1 MPKPGLREFI
11 QITFNNPVIEN
22 ASLKD
27 IIMKKIFKISFIQLF
42 LVLITSGVFAQGQF
56 NVSMDVKN
64 MHYWRGLRVS
74 DGFVTA
80 PMVGYYNEGF
90 AVFAWGGLSVDGQ
103 YKEVSQ
109 IVSYTTGNFNIT
121 LLDIFNF
128 TGAPDADYFNF
139 QADETNHITDL
150 SIAYDFTDNIPLR
163 LMFASVIYGNDRDSN
178 GDNRYSSYLEATLPF
193 VRETFVVSPYAAV
206 GFALNSADDNSLYG
220 ANAFDL
226 VNIGLRV
233 SRPVTLGSYTLPVTG
248 TLGFNPSLKQASVEI
263 ALSLF

>member
-1 MPKPGLREFI
+1 MNKI
-11 QITFNNPVIEN
+11 
-22 ASLKD
+22 LKIHLATMAM
-27 IIMKKIFKISFIQLF
+27 IIFSTALW
-42 LVLITSGVFAQGQF
+42 AQGQF

-80 PMVGYYNEGF
+80 PMVGYYNQGF
-90 AVFAWGGLSVDGQ
+90 AVFAWGGLSVDGH

-109 IVSYTTGNFNIT
+109 IVSYTKGNFNIT

-139 QADETNHITDL
+139 KPDETNHITDL
-150 SIAYDFTDNIPLR
+150 SIAWDFTDDIPLR
-163 LMFASVIYGNDRDSN
+163 LMFATVIYGNDRDSK
-178 GDNRYSSYLEATLPF
+178 GDNRYSSYLEATFPF
-193 VRETFVVSPYAAV
+193 VRETYVVSPYAAV
-206 GFALNSADDNSLYG
+206 GFALKSEDDNSLYG

-248 TLGFNPSLKQASVEI
+248 TMGFNPSLKQASVEI